1 MDWKKGKK
9 PEVSAEMPVI
19 NLSSLQYQQ
28 SGKSLDDLIGLII
41 DMIGRGVD
49 ELKIAQ
55 TIMYRNQGKKSEE
68 EIIQTIT
75 AIKDFIALC
84 VSGRFKDIK
93 AGKQLPAEDEA
104 LYHLAMGDTSLA
116 LALIEALMDK
126 NIEYSSALPAGNK
139 RDQIFR
145 QTSDYAATFG
155 TLAALADPHLAT
167 GSFELAVELSPQNV
181 NAWSRLADMYHLLEL
196 RQKAAWA
203 YQQVMDMADE
213 ELYPQSVANAKKILS
228 QYYYAEGNSLQ
239 AAKFYNQSKQFYDSI
254 GINRRLDKK
263 EIEII
268 EIIESHRQ
276 QDIESVISRILSGN
290 LSQNSYN
297 S

>member
-1 MDWKKGKK
+1 MLFR
-9 PEVSAEMPVI
+9 S
-19 NLSSLQYQQ
+19 
-28 SGKSLDDLIGLII
+28 
-41 DMIGRGVD
+41 
-49 ELKIAQ
+49 
-55 TIMYRNQGKKSEE
+55 
-68 EIIQTIT
+68 
-75 AIKDFIALC
+75 
-84 VSGRFKDIK
+84 
-93 AGKQLPAEDEA
+93 
-104 LYHLAMGDTSLA
+104 YHLAMGDTSLA
-116 LALIEALMDK
+116 LVLIEALMDK
-126 NIEYSSALPAGNK
+126 NIEYSSALPDGNK

>member
-1 MDWKKGKK
+1 
-9 PEVSAEMPVI
+9 
-19 NLSSLQYQQ
+19 
-28 SGKSLDDLIGLII
+28 
-41 DMIGRGVD
+41 MIGRGVD

-203 YQQVMDMADE
+203 YQQVMDM
-213 ELYPQSVANAKKILS
+213 LMRSFIRS
-228 QYYYAEGNSLQ
+228 Q
-239 AAKFYNQSKQFYDSI
+239 
-254 GINRRLDKK
+254 
-263 EIEII
+263 
-268 EIIESHRQ
+268 
-276 QDIESVISRILSGN
+276 
-290 LSQNSYN
+290 
-297 S
+297 

>member
-1 MDWKKGKK
+1 
-9 PEVSAEMPVI
+9 
-19 NLSSLQYQQ
+19 
-28 SGKSLDDLIGLII
+28 
-41 DMIGRGVD
+41 
-49 ELKIAQ
+49 
-55 TIMYRNQGKKSEE
+55 
-68 EIIQTIT
+68 
-75 AIKDFIALC
+75 
-84 VSGRFKDIK
+84 
-93 AGKQLPAEDEA
+93 
-104 LYHLAMGDTSLA
+104 MGDTSLA